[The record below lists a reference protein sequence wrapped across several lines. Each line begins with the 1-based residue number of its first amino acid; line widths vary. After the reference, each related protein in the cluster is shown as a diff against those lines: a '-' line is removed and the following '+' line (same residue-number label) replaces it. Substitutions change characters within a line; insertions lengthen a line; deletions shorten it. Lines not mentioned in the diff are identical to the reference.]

1 MSQHRFTGN
10 PKFHIYFKDTSETY
24 TNLDLD
30 YVLKYSTELPLKY
43 NTLKAQWIVRK
54 ARAGLQSLIP
64 SSTESDAPVEEKT
77 EESSNEQ
84 ASDSQPLN
92 SVAKPRAKRGGQR
105 PVLLSK
111 NKKQR
116 DAAIYKYQNIFVI
129 SRAGWES

>member
-1 MSQHRFTGN
+1 MSQHRFTRN

-77 EESSNEQ
+77 QESSNEP
-84 ASDSQPLN
+84 ASHWQPTFKLCC
-92 SVAKPRAKRGGQR
+92 KTKG
-105 PVLLSK
+105 
-111 NKKQR
+111 
-116 DAAIYKYQNIFVI
+116 
-129 SRAGWES
+129 